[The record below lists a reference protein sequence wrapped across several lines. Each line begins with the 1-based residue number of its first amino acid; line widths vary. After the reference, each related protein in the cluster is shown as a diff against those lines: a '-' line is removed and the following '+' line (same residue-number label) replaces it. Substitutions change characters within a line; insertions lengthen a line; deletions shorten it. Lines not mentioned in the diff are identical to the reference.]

1 MEVQLFNIFTE
12 SKMTRR
18 GNIDC
23 NLKTK
28 PRPGGYVHMYW

>member
-28 PRPGGYVHMYW
+28 PMPGGYVHMYW